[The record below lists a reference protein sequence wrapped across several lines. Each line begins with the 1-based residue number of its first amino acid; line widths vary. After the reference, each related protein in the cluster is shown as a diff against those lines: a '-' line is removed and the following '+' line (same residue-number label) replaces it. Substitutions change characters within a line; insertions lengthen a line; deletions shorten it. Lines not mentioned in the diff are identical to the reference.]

1 MSTTTTITAATPATV
16 QAGGPGGLLANTATV
31 TGRNLHRLVRV
42 PTLIAFATAQ
52 PVMFVLLFT
61 YTFGGAIHPP
71 GVQHYVDYL
80 LPGIYVLAIAFGASQ
95 TGVAVADD
103 LATGMID
110 RFRALPMAR
119 SAVLAGRTLADAVRN
134 LFVLGLMTGV
144 GAAIGFRFHAG
155 PGAALAAIAWP
166 CSSGSRSP
174 GSTPWSACWC
184 GTPNRPAWRGCSPS
198 SR

>member
-1 MSTTTTITAATPATV
+1 MNATTTAAPLGRIGDGLA
-16 QAGGPGGLLANTATV
+16 GLLANTATV

-61 YTFGGAIHPP
+61 YAFGGAIHPP
-71 GVQHYVDYL
+71 GVAHYVDYL